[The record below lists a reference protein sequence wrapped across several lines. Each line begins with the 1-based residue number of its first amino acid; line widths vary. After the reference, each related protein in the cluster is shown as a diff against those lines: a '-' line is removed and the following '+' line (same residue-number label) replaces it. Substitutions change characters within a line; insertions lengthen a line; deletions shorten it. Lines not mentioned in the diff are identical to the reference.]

1 MSDYTIK
8 PEQELPEKADIVGSD
23 EVRLVGGTT
32 GTSYLAKASTLASY
46 FVSYLESVTSWRL
59 KIYPIG
65 AIYMSMNSTDPGELF
80 GGTWEQ
86 IKDVFLVAEGDSG
99 DDLFALKAD
108 NDISANSVKVYM
120 WKRIG

>member
-8 PEQELPEKADIVGSD
+8 PERELPEKAEIAGSD
-23 EVRLVGGTT
+23 ELRIVGGTT
-32 GTSYLAKASTLASY
+32 GTSYLAK
-46 FVSYLESVTSWRL
+46 VSALMS

-65 AIYMSMNSTDPGELF
+65 AIYMNMNSTDPGELF